1 MPLEPAPAHWTIVRW
16 GTLTARARRRPRP
29 AGGQPARHLATSTT
43 VPAGVGVRPMRKTA
57 GLLSHRRATS
67 GLIDQRPPMHGLRG
81 RSRGDTRHV
90 LLATGKSKTL
100 HIPTTAVLAENS
112 GGPAPDG
119 AERARNKGSNAP
131 SSVPPPI
138 PTAAKPA
145 VPPRSQWRLDRMSVL
160 SLQRSRAAIRP
171 SRPPVRAPSW
181 VSRPGRT
188 TYAGSHRHRL
198 VVSRCER

>member
-29 AGGQPARHLATSTT
+29 AGGQPAGHLATSTT
-43 VPAGVGVRPMRKTA
+43 FPAGVGVRPMRKTA

-67 GLIDQRPPMHGLRG
+67 GLIDQRPPMRGLRG
-81 RSRGDTRHV
+81 RSRGDARHV

-131 SSVPPPI
+131 EFCPTTDPNSRETRG
-138 PTAAKPA
+138 PTAIA
-145 VPPRSQWRLDRMSVL
+145 VATGPNVRPVPSKG
-160 SLQRSRAAIRP
+160 RAAIRP
-171 SRPPVRAPSW
+171 SRPPVKLRAGLAT
-181 VSRPGRT
+181 RP
-188 TYAGSHRHRL
+188 YDVCWLSPAPAGGESM
-198 VVSRCER
+198 